1 MMTYEGAIVVDE
13 NEVGVE
19 FDHELAYNEA
29 INAMN
34 QAEEVF
40 NSAMRLCDVHD
51 AMTHWLNK
59 SDLESF
65 ESQAD
70 TILKLALAG
79 TDIKLADLTTESV
92 TDTIKAVGKAIL
104 DMIKHV
110 FNLIVD
116 ALSNFDLVAVWMLR
130 NIKLLER
137 KRLTSRGKIPSAR
150 YVTLTTTHR
159 FLRVGRVFAD
169 EPVRLH
175 TELKRLRDVISVVS
189 NEFAPALAKAANSVQ
204 SRGGDKTGDD
214 LQRALLDAVEDIG
227 FSRMSNHLSM
237 SSVDKDRWG
246 RDNVKATAPLLG
258 GKSLFML
265 QGKLSENGVKALR
278 THGFV
283 YSDTFRTPFPVS
295 ASREFVTLTTSDLAG
310 IPELLTDIV
319 TAISKAGSG
328 RTLSSF
334 KQTRDTL
341 DRYIAKRMNDSA
353 LSESDMRNL
362 RSVVNAFASWSK
374 NVANPLFG
382 NSLSITRAV
391 LSYAQA
397 STKTYS

>member
-1 MMTYEGAIVVDE
+1 MDEVMDEVDFE
-13 NEVGVE
+13 QEVSLE
-19 FDHELAYNEA
+19 EAMAKLNEA
-29 INAMN
+29 
-34 QAEEVF
+34 ELVF
-40 NSAMRLCDVHD
+40 NSVIHLCDVHD
-51 AMTHWLNK
+51 AMTYWLNK
-59 SDLESF
+59 TDSESF
-65 ESQAD
+65 EAQAD
-70 TILKLALAG
+70 TVLRLALAG
-79 TDIKLADLTTESV
+79 TGIELAEYTTESV
-92 TDTIKAVGKAIL
+92 TDTLKAIGKAIL

-137 KRLTSRGKIPSAR
+137 KRLTSRGKIPKQK

-189 NEFAPALAKAANSVQ
+189 NEFAPALAKAANAVST
-204 SRGGDKTGDD
+204 RGANKTGEE
-214 LQRALLDAVEDIG
+214 LEKALLDAIEDIG
-227 FSRMSNHLSM
+227 YSRMTNHLSM
-237 SSVDKDRWG
+237 STVDKDRWG
-246 RDNVKATAPLLG
+246 RDGVKATAPLLG

-265 QGKLSENGVKALR
+265 QGNLSEKGVRALR

-283 YSDTFRTPFPVS
+283 YSDTFRTPFPV
-295 ASREFVTLTTSDLAG
+295 AQSREFVTLTTSDLSG

-319 TAISKAGSG
+319 MAISKAGSG
-328 RTLSSF
+328 RVINSF
-334 KQTRDTL
+334 KQTRDGL
-341 DRYIAKRMNDSA
+341 DRYVSKRMNDSV
-353 LSESDMRNL
+353 LSENDMRNL

-382 NSLSITRAV
+382 TSLSITRAV